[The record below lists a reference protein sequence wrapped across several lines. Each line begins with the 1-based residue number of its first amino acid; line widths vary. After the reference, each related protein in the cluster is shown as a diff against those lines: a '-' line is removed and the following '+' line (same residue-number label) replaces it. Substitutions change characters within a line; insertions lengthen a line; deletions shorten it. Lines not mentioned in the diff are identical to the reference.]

1 MYYVYINIYI
11 HAICNMHMQASPGVK
26 LELSGEDLN
35 QLQSREVIIF
45 PFVFYTEYFFG
56 FVLHAESPNFGIL
69 SSLQVRLLLYG
80 KCFEISLANLNLTVI
95 SFTLYTKVQTGKV
108 FS

>member
-1 MYYVYINIYI
+1 
-11 HAICNMHMQASPGVK
+11 MHMQASPGVK
-26 LELSGEDLN
+26 LELSGDDLN

-80 KCFEISLANLNLTVI
+80 KCFEISLENLNLTVI